1 MTYSWLRGFKDI
13 RALGTAFGRPRCRRY
28 CISTYQWDL
37 GTISTTSRRFQLDKD
52 YFLLIFPCQHQGP
65 RDKDPGTRT
74 PGQGPRDKD
83 PGTRTPGQ
91 RPRDKDPGTR
101 TPGLFCV
108 FCKQETQDDEIQGPS
123 EYMIHTSP
131 AHRTPEFR
139 RMSVCYRSKVSW
151 WTVAS
156 LLWSIDQV
164 CAAVCALQLCALCVY
179 YISKVSWWT
188 VASLLWS
195 IDQVCAAVCA
205 LQLCALCVYYISK
218 VSW

>member
-1 MTYSWLRGFKDI
+1 MLRVENFRFSVI
-13 RALGTAFGRPRCRRY
+13 QCVQF
-28 CISTYQWDL
+28 QWDGCIL
-37 GTISTTSRRFQLDKD
+37 SGIWSFGTLSRPSAVLRFRWSNVPPIDQVCAAVCALQLCA
-52 YFLLIFPCQHQGP
+52 L
-65 RDKDPGTRT
+65 
-74 PGQGPRDKD
+74 
-83 PGTRTPGQ
+83 
-91 RPRDKDPGTR
+91 
-101 TPGLFCV
+101 CV
-108 FCKQETQDDEIQGPS
+108 YYI
-123 EYMIHTSP
+123 
-131 AHRTPEFR
+131 
-139 RMSVCYRSKVSW
+139 SKVSW